1 MVADR
6 DVIDSQSELT
16 RKRRANIFTLAP
28 CFCLR
33 VKSSISHY
41 PTTPPHY
48 VTIVRP
54 CAQLPW
60 AWLSAFWALDFIFL
74 VDIYLRLFHFSV
86 SNADG
91 EELFESFAIAA
102 AYIRSR
108 NIWWDVVAS
117 VPIEAILLV
126 PTQVRGRGWGRVR
139 DGDMESSTTEIQ

>member
-1 MVADR
+1 MVSDR
-6 DVIDSQSELT
+6 DVVDSQSELT
-16 RKRRANIFTLAP
+16 RNRRADIFTPAP

-33 VKSSISHY
+33 VKRIISGH
-41 PTTPPHY
+41 PITPPHY
-48 VTIVRP
+48 VTILRP

-91 EELFESFAIAA
+91 EELFESSAIAA

-108 NIWWDVVAS
+108 DIWWDVLAS

-126 PTQVRGRGWGRVR
+126 PTQVRVGGRGRVR
-139 DGDMESSTTEIQ
+139 DGERESSAAKN